1 MVVESV
7 MWIGRVY
14 IASWQIP
21 SCRVAESA
29 DGMVEAILSVS
40 IIYTECRAECRAY
53 VHSAVG
59 PLPLCTI
66 DSASQR
72 HKLCHSGT

>member
-29 DGMVEAILSVS
+29 DGMVEAILS
-40 IIYTECRAECRAY
+40 YTECRAECRAY
-53 VHSAVG
+53 VHFAVG

-66 DSASQR
+66 DSANLR
-72 HKLCHSGT
+72 HKLCPFGP